1 MIHKWAIASLFYQ
14 VELSSGGRGSKMMMQ
29 AFFNGKLAEIEELV
43 RVAVRGAQSSLTRSA
58 PALKSF

>member
-1 MIHKWAIASLFYQ
+1 
-14 VELSSGGRGSKMMMQ
+14 MMQ

-58 PALKSF
+58 PGLKSF